1 MTQLRCTSAKG
12 IRLPPVRA
20 NAGVEARYYREIM
33 RLVDEMQDS
42 TVYWLKANYR
52 KVEPQIVAQDA
63 SPASILS
70 GIMDKLTAR
79 WRTRFNE
86 VAAEMARRFVRSAQ
100 SHTDGAFSKHLRESG
115 FSVKFR
121 PTEATKTAAQL
132 AINENVTLIK
142 SIGEHHLNEVNGL
155 VMRSAMA
162 GRDLATLTTE
172 LQERYGV
179 TKRRAAFIARDQNNK
194 ASAAISRTRQMSL
207 GITEA
212 EWAHS
217 HGGKHPRESHV
228 KAGHERLRYRLD
240 KGAYIDGEWVFPGE
254 LPNCRC
260 VSRPIIP
267 GFET

>member
-1 MTQLRCTSAKG
+1 MPPRPKTLK
-12 IRLPPVRA
+12 PVRP
-20 NAGVEARYYREIM
+20 NAGVEAAYYKALMSEI
-33 RLVDEMQDS
+33 DEMQDS
-42 TVYWLKANYR
+42 IVYWLKANYR

-63 SPASILS
+63 SPASVLS
-70 GIMDKLTAR
+70 SIMDKLTAQ
-79 WRTRFNE
+79 WRVKFNE

-100 SHTDGAFSKHLRESG
+100 SHTDGAFSKHLRDSG
-115 FSVKFR
+115 FSVKFK
-121 PTEATKTAAQL
+121 PTKAIETAAQL
-132 AINENVTLIK
+132 SINENVTLIK
-142 SIGEHHLNEVNGL
+142 SIASQHLGEVNGL

-194 ASAAISRTRQMSL
+194 ASAAITRTRQMSL

-228 KAGHERLRYRLD
+228 KAGRERLRYRLD
-240 KGAYIDGEWVFPGE
+240 QGADVDGNGKLIFPGE

-260 VSRPIIP
+260 VARPIIP
-267 GFET
+267 GFDD

>member
-1 MTQLRCTSAKG
+1 
-12 IRLPPVRA
+12 
-20 NAGVEARYYREIM
+20 VEAEYYRALM
-33 RLVDEMQDS
+33 REVDEMQGS
-42 TVYWLKANYR
+42 IVYWLKANYR

-63 SPASILS
+63 SPASVLS
-70 GIMDKLTAR
+70 RIMEKLTAQ

-115 FSVKFR
+115 FSVTFK
-121 PTEATKTAAQL
+121 PTEAMRDRKNLLIEQ
-132 AINENVTLIK
+132 NVGLIK
-142 SIGEHHLNEVNGL
+142 SIGADHLKGVEEAVY
-155 VMRSAMA
+155 RSAMA

-194 ASAAISRTRQMSL
+194 ASSAINRARQMSL

-260 VSRPIIP
+260 VARPIIP
-267 GFET
+267 GFDD